1 MEKEKSRLTTYM
13 ATELI
18 ERIKIQA
25 IKEKRSVAS
34 ILEQLVKEYLEK
46 VAAD

>member
-1 MEKEKSRLTTYM
+1 MEKTKLTTYM
-13 ATELI
+13 STDLI
-18 ERIKIQA
+18 EKIKIQA
-25 IKEKRSVAS
+25 VKEKRSVAN